1 MPDRRRPHLL
11 RKLALLLLAYVSLA
25 YFILPAGWHFYETH
39 RAPGP
44 EVLRTVT
51 TIGIPG
57 DPLNVALSGSQADL
71 DRIMALAGWFRAEP
85 ITLASSLGIARSIL
99 FGSPDNHAPVSTLM
113 FRGRP
118 QDLAYEKPITL
129 DADRR
134 HHVRFWRV
142 SQPDAPGPPLWY
154 GAATEDVAVGLNHL
168 TGQFTHHI
176 DPDIDRE
183 RDALIADLTA
193 TGQLG
198 PVTSTPGIGPVKRG
212 RNGEYDL
219 FFTDGLIKRAT
230 ILPEG

>member
-11 RKLALLLLAYVSLA
+11 RKLALLLLAYVALA
-25 YFILPAGWHFYETH
+25 YFVLPAGWHFYETH

-71 DRIMALAGWFRAEP
+71 DRIMARAGWFRAEP
-85 ITLASSLGIARSIL
+85 ITLASSLGIARSVL
-99 FGSPDNHAPVSTLM
+99 LGSPDNHAPVSTLM
-113 FRGRP
+113 FRNRP

-142 SQPDAPGPPLWY
+142 SPPDAPGPPLWY

-176 DPDIDRE
+176 NPDIDRE
-183 RDALIADLTA
+183 RDALLADLNA
-193 TGQLG
+193 TNLLG
-198 PVTSTPGIGPVKRG
+198 PITDAPGIGPVERG

-230 ILPEG
+230 IQPEA

>member
-1 MPDRRRPHLL
+1 MTSRRPLHLF
-11 RKLALLLLAYVSLA
+11 RKFGVVLLAYVALA
-25 YFILPAGWHFYETH
+25 YFALPAGWHFYETH

-57 DPLNVALSGSQADL
+57 DPLNVALSGSEADL
-71 DRIMALAGWFRAEP
+71 DRIMARAGWFRAEP
-85 ITLASSLGIARSIL
+85 ITLASSLGIARSVL
-99 FGSPDNHAPVSTLM
+99 LGSPDNHAPVSTLM
-113 FRGRP
+113 FRNRP

-142 SQPDAPGPPLWY
+142 SPPDAPGPPLWY

-176 DPDIDRE
+176 NPDIDRE
-183 RDALIADLTA
+183 RDALLADLNA
-193 TGQLG
+193 TKLLG
-198 PVTSTPGIGPVKRG
+198 PITDAPGIGPVERG

-230 ILPEG
+230 IQPEA

>member
-1 MPDRRRPHLL
+1 MPSRRPLHLF
-11 RKLALLLLAYVSLA
+11 RKLGVVLLAYVALA

-39 RAPGP
+39 RATGP

-57 DPLNVALSGSQADL
+57 DPLNLALSGSQADL
-71 DRIMALAGWFRAEP
+71 DRIMARAGWFRAEP

-99 FGSPDNHAPVSTLM
+99 FGSPDNQAPVSTLM
-113 FRGRP
+113 FRSRP

-183 RDALIADLTA
+183 RDALLTDLTA

-219 FFTDGLIKRAT
+219 FFTDGLIKRAA

>member
-11 RKLALLLLAYVSLA
+11 RKLALLLLAYVALA

-57 DPLNVALSGSQADL
+57 DPPNVALSGSQADL
-71 DRIMALAGWFRAEP
+71 DRIMARAGWFRAEP

-99 FGSPDNHAPVSTLM
+99 FGSPDNQAPVSTLM

-193 TGQLG
+193 THLLG
-198 PVTSTPGIGPVKRG
+198 PVTEAPGIGPVKRG